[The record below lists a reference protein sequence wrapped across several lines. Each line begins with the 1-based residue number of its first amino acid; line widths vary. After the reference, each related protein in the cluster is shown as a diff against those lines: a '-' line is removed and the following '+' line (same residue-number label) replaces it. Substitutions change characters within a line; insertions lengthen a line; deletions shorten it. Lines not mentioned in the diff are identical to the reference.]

1 MLCKLEQES
10 LSRVGRQF
18 GQPLGDDYVGDPV
31 SEAAITGA
39 ALVRHLDD
47 VRFATLRALR
57 QLLRALDA
65 ERIAIGLL
73 SPDGER
79 IEEELVWVS
88 GFGRCG
94 ESERVVSCAAFSD
107 ELRTW
112 LATQLVGAVPARAQA
127 AQAFGMGPRT
137 FARRLQQENLHY
149 SALVDGERRQLACA
163 AVADSTRSFSDIAQS
178 LGFAEASVFHRAF
191 KRWTGYTPGQWRSR
205 EHLDLLQKQ

>member
-65 ERIAIGLL
+65 ERIAIGVL

-79 IEEELVWVS
+79 IQEELVWVS

-94 ESERVVSCAAFSD
+94 ESERVVSCASFSD
-107 ELRTW
+107 ELRVW
-112 LATQLVGAVPARAQA
+112 LASRDDAVSIGIDARSAAWHDLPCDQLLLVRSRIAERGLPSQVLVAQLRGGVRLPDSAAHAITILLKEYAV
-127 AQAFGMGPRT
+127 
-137 FARRLQQENLHY
+137 RR
-149 SALVDGERRQLACA
+149 
-163 AVADSTRSFSDIAQS
+163 
-178 LGFAEASVFHRAF
+178 ASV
-191 KRWTGYTPGQWRSR
+191 PG
-205 EHLDLLQKQ
+205 E

>member
-1 MLCKLEQES
+1 MFCKLEQES
-10 LSRVGRQF
+10 LSRMGRQF

-79 IEEELVWVS
+79 IKEELVWVS

-94 ESERVVSCAAFSD
+94 ESERVVSCASFSD
-107 ELRTW
+107 ELRIW
-112 LATQLVGAVPARAQA
+112 LASREDSAIAKARLK
-127 AQAFGMGPRT
+127 R
-137 FARRLQQENLHY
+137 Y
-149 SALVDGERRQLACA
+149 
-163 AVADSTRSFSDIAQS
+163 I
-178 LGFAEASVFHRAF
+178 GFPLRDMPVEVHVEIHHHAFHRIVF
-191 KRWTGYTPGQWRSR
+191 KA
-205 EHLDLLQKQ
+205 LDQ

>member
-79 IEEELVWVS
+79 IHEELVWVS

-94 ESERVVSCAAFSD
+94 ESERVVSCSSFSD
-107 ELRTW
+107 ELRIW
-112 LATQLVGAVPARAQA
+112 LASREDGVSIGIDARSPAWHDLPCDQLLLVRSRVAERGQPSQVLVAQLRGGVRLPESA
-127 AQAFGMGPRT
+127 GHAISILLKEYT
-137 FARRLQQENLHY
+137 ARRA
-149 SALVDGERRQLACA
+149 SA
-163 AVADSTRSFSDIAQS
+163 
-178 LGFAEASVFHRAF
+178 
-191 KRWTGYTPGQWRSR
+191 P
-205 EHLDLLQKQ
+205 QK

>member
-1 MLCKLEQES
+1 MFCKLEQES
-10 LSRVGRQF
+10 LSRMGRQF

-79 IEEELVWVS
+79 LKEELVWVS

-94 ESERVVSCAAFSD
+94 ESERVVSCASFSD
-107 ELRTW
+107 ELRIW
-112 LATQLVGAVPARAQA
+112 LASREDSVSIGIDARSPAWHELPCDQLLLVRGGPTERAQPCPVLVAQLRGGTRLREPA
-127 AQAFGMGPRT
+127 AQAISILLKEYVV
-137 FARRLQQENLHY
+137 RR
-149 SALVDGERRQLACA
+149 A
-163 AVADSTRSFSDIAQS
+163 AAAQN
-178 LGFAEASVFHRAF
+178 
-191 KRWTGYTPGQWRSR
+191 
-205 EHLDLLQKQ
+205 

>member
-18 GQPLGDDYVGDPV
+18 GQPLGDGYVADPV

-57 QLLRALDA
+57 QLLHALDA

-73 SPDGER
+73 SPNGEC
-79 IEEELVWVS
+79 IHQELVWLS

-94 ESERVVSCAAFSD
+94 ESERVVSCSSFSD
-107 ELRTW
+107 ELLLW
-112 LATQLVGAVPARAQA
+112 LASREDAVSIGIDARSPAWHDLPCDQLLLVRSRVAERSQPSPVLMAQLR
-127 AQAFGMGPRT
+127 GGV
-137 FARRLQQENLHY
+137 RLQE
-149 SALVDGERRQLACA
+149 SASHAISILLEEYTTRR
-163 AVADSTRSFSDIAQS
+163 
-178 LGFAEASVFHRAF
+178 ASA
-191 KRWTGYTPGQWRSR
+191 PG
-205 EHLDLLQKQ
+205 K